1 MNLIELK
8 EKAKNLFKLDYW
20 QFVLVYLV
28 FSGIFAFST
37 SSYGIPILVIGGP
50 LTAGFIMFNLNY
62 IRGNN
67 GTFLNIFDSFKR
79 FTDYFLTFLLKFA
92 YVFLWTL
99 LFIVPGIIKALSYS
113 QALYIMYDNPG
124 IGPKDALI
132 MSEKMMDGHKMELFK
147 LHLSFLGWHI
157 LGILTFG
164 VLKVFYVGPYYNAA
178 LALYYEEL
186 KLHNK

>member
-8 EKAKNLFKLDYW
+8 EKAKNLFMLDYW

-79 FTDYFLTFLLKFA
+79 FTDYFLTFLLK
-92 YVFLWTL
+92 
-99 LFIVPGIIKALSYS
+99 
-113 QALYIMYDNPG
+113 
-124 IGPKDALI
+124 
-132 MSEKMMDGHKMELFK
+132 
-147 LHLSFLGWHI
+147 
-157 LGILTFG
+157 
-164 VLKVFYVGPYYNAA
+164 
-178 LALYYEEL
+178 
-186 KLHNK
+186 NKRL